1 MSDQFI
7 GEIRMFAG
15 NFAPVG
21 WAFCDGQLMAISQNT
36 ALFSLLGTTYGGNG
50 TTTFA
55 LPNLHGAA
63 PMAPGQGPGL
73 SNHDLGETGGTT
85 TVTLTAPENAMHSHA
100 LQGSTAQASS
110 GAPQAAVYALGRVST
125 PVGPLWPYS
134 SQAPDTLL
142 NPGAILP
149 AGPVGG
155 NQPHNNL
162 MPYLAVYFIIALTG
176 MYPPRS

>member
-21 WAFCDGQLMAISQNT
+21 WAFCSGQVLAISQF
-36 ALFSLLGTTYGGNG
+36 AVLFSLLGTTYGGNG
-50 TTTFA
+50 TTNFA
-55 LPNLHGAA
+55 LPNLQGAA

-73 SNHDLGETGGTT
+73 SNHDLGEKAGSS
-85 TVTLTAPENAMHSHA
+85 TVTLTAPENAAHSHA
-100 LQGSTAQASS
+100 LQGSSALATS
-110 GAPQAAVYALGRVST
+110 GAPQSAVYAEGTRFAQPS
-125 PVGPLWPYS
+125 GPLWPYS
-134 SQAPDTLL
+134 SQAPDTSL

-149 AGPVGG
+149 AGG

-162 MPYLAVYFIIALTG
+162 MPYLTLSFIIALQG
-176 MYPPRS
+176 IVPPRG